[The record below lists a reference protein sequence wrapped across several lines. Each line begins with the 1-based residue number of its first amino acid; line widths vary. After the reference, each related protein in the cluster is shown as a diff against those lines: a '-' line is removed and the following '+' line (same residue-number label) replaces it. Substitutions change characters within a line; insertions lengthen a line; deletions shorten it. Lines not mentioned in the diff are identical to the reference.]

1 MIVMTTVNYSV
12 PEQVKREFN
21 KIFADKNKSQIITEL
36 MQRAINE
43 HYNRVRRSKAIDKLL
58 ELRDKAPA
66 ISSAEIRKLREDG
79 RK

>member
-1 MIVMTTVNYSV
+1 MTTVNYSV

-21 KIFADKNKSQIITEL
+21 KIFADKNKSQIIAEL
-36 MQRAINE
+36 MQQAINE
-43 HYNRVRRSKAIDKLL
+43 HYNRVRRSKAIAKLL

-66 ISSAEIRKLREDG
+66 ISSTEIRKFREDG